1 MPNERIAFASFM
13 NPRVPAVSRWWER
26 ESEVLASP
34 PQLEYTSPLPE
45 VAVLSRPAGKSL
57 PTASAASFG
66 NEGFAGPRSFNEVF
80 TVWRLISGNHREL
93 ARGAG
98 MFTSYAVA
106 AAHAQSISGA
116 VSGLSV
122 TLVKHPDTGG
132 YGWYGLPRITACP
145 ADPDV
150 ATLGARPG
158 PFSGDCTGAA
168 GRGKNPCHR
177 RPARPSAPHWILRCR
192 LCLRL
197 AKRSFSAAR
206 QVNGLISAR
215 PVPIWLYPR
224 ARASSTENSSTFLPA
239 V

>member
-1 MPNERIAFASFM
+1 M

-132 YGWYGLPRITACP
+132 YGWYASLGSQPVLLTPTWQRSARDRDRSLATA
-145 ADPDV
+145 
-150 ATLGARPG
+150 LGALGGAKILATVARHG
-158 PFSGDCTGAA
+158 HRHLTGSFVADFA
-168 GRGKNPCHR
+168 SDSPNVHFP
-177 RPARPSAPHWILRCR
+177 LQD
-192 LCLRL
+192 
-197 AKRSFSAAR
+197 RST
-206 QVNGLISAR
+206 V
-215 PVPIWLYPR
+215 
-224 ARASSTENSSTFLPA
+224 
-239 V
+239 